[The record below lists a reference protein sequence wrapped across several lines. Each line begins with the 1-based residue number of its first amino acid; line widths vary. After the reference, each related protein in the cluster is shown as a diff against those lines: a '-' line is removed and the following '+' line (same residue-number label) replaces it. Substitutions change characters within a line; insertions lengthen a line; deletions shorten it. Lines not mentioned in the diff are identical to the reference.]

1 MKKDR
6 EKEFAILKKFV
17 EVYCSHH
24 HETDGESLCG
34 ECSELVAYGRQR
46 LEKCPYDPKPKCK
59 DCETHCYRPK
69 YRQEVK
75 DIMKYSG
82 MYFVKRGRI
91 DWLVRYFAH

>member
-17 EVYCSHH
+17 QVYCRQHH
-24 HETDGESLCG
+24 GANGDGLCVD
-34 ECSELVAYGRQR
+34 CSELLAYGEQR

-69 YRQEVK
+69 YRQKVK
-75 DIMKYSG
+75 EIMKYSG
-82 MYFVKRGRI
+82 MYFVKHGRI
-91 DWLVRYFAH
+91 DWLVRYFAR